1 MASSLLRQKPSESL
15 PNVLWIMRFPTL
27 SGRNRNY
34 YWPCM
39 SSECCSLWS
48 FAMAISPTLLSFLP
62 CQCLLVPSWRLK
74 RDPHS
79 RALFLCDFLL
89 SWMCLEDSKYPAHHP
104 QQHFLN
110 SERLPSSTWVPH
122 FFRGAMPELISLDS
136 YFSEIIVLFASFP
149 MFRNIFF
156 IYCIQFLILAKG

>member
-48 FAMAISPTLLSFLP
+48 FAMVISPTLLSFLP

-79 RALFLCDFLL
+79 GPSFCVTFFSLGCALRTLNTLL
-89 SWMCLEDSKYPAHHP
+89 AIP
-104 QQHFLN
+104 N
-110 SERLPSSTWVPH
+110 
-122 FFRGAMPELISLDS
+122 
-136 YFSEIIVLFASFP
+136 
-149 MFRNIFF
+149 NIFSTQNVYQVPPGF
-156 IYCIQFLILAKG
+156 PISSAEQCQSSSHLIPISQR